1 MLRYIL
7 YNYHKGNRPREF
19 CCGSVVKA
27 LAYETGFLDCNPDL
41 SSASRL
47 AAKLFLGPIPT
58 SSKSALRQYNSIDS
72 DAATFILRQ
81 WKWNQ
86 DMIAAAVNQ
95 VNSNYWLGLE
105 ESLQLEFK
113 VSFDKNAALCNKKKI
128 IIIIWKTWHCCC
140 LKRVDLETSMLD
152 SWTDK
157 KHYLESSF
165 VFAMYHIET
174 LWLRIT

>member
-7 YNYHKGNRPREF
+7 HNYHKGNRPREF

-27 LAYETGFLDCNPDL
+27 LAYETGFLNCNPDL

-113 VSFDKNAALCNKKKI
+113 VSFDKNAALCNEKKNNNNNMEDMTLLLLEKGWLGDEYI
-128 IIIIWKTWHCCC
+128 GLLDWQKALFWVQFC
-140 LKRVDLETSMLD
+140 LCNVSCWDTV
-152 SWTDK
+152 T
-157 KHYLESSF
+157 
-165 VFAMYHIET
+165 
-174 LWLRIT
+174 